1 MQKGDKLKV
10 VEKVVHS
17 KRIKK
22 RITIGV
28 IEQITKRL
36 ITIKRIHDGKLRN
49 NISFNIADFR
59 DITKEFYIE
68 KNSLWVPIKIKVT
81 EHSDGQIR
89 HGCKYD

>member
-1 MQKGDKLKV
+1 MKKGDKLKV

-36 ITIKRIHDGKLRN
+36 ITIKRIHNEELRN

-68 KNSLWVPIKIKVT
+68 KDNLWSPIKINIT
-81 EHSDGQIR
+81 QHSDSQIR